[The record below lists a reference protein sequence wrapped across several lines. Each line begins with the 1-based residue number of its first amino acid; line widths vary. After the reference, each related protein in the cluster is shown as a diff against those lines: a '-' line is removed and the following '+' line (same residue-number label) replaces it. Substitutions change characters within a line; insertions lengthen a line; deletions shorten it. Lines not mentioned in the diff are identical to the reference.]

1 MTDYREASA
10 DDLPAIRALLASC
23 ALPVNDLT
31 PAMLRGFLVARHAGQ
46 VVGTAGVEPVGA
58 DALLRSVAVA
68 PDHRG
73 LGIAERL
80 CDLLEARAKQA
91 GAANLYLLTETAEG
105 YFAQRGSD
113 PSNAIKYRQPCRP
126 QPNFATSARPR
137 RSACAKGCSSPAP
150 ALSSSGHRTVVPL
163 PLQPRLGSPPPSAAA
178 TGNGVAVV

>member
-46 VVGTAGVEPVGA
+46 VVGTAGVEAVGA

-105 YFAQRGSD
+105 YFSQRGF
-113 PSNAIKYRQPCRP
+113 RP
-126 QPNFATSARPR
+126 IERDQVPPALQATAEFHHLCPTSAICMR
-137 RSACAKGCSSPAP
+137 KG
-150 ALSSSGHRTVVPL
+150 L
-163 PLQPRLGSPPPSAAA
+163 
-178 TGNGVAVV
+178 